1 MQEEN
6 KLNSRLFQ
14 GFTYLHKMKHQIIL
28 AVSGHQVSAMK
39 TPNIIVENFY
49 LEDLAT
55 LKLISKAIYKK
66 K

>member
-1 MQEEN
+1 
-6 KLNSRLFQ
+6 
-14 GFTYLHKMKHQIIL
+14 MKHQIIS

-55 LKLISKAIYKK
+55 LKLISKAIYKNK
-66 K
+66 